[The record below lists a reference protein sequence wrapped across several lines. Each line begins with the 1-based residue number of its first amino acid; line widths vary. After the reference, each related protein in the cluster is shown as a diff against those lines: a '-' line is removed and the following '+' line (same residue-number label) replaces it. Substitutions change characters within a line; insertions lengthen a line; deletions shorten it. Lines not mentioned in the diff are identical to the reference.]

1 MAGCTQVQLQSLCS
15 DLVQPNYKKLFL
27 VPRLT
32 VGIFRGYLGIS
43 GDLKGQFLP
52 LIKSLILIIIQSY
65 ADLCVQET
73 EIFLTMYNTYNNNQ
87 RHIYV
92 YFNLEVRMF
101 FIFS

>member
-1 MAGCTQVQLQSLCS
+1 MSHHDFLC
-15 DLVQPNYKKLFL
+15 VAHMGKCKLADTL

-52 LIKSLILIIIQSY
+52 LIKSLILIIMQSY

-73 EIFLTMYNTYNNNQ
+73 EIFLTTYNTYSNNQ
-87 RHIYV
+87 RHKWL
-92 YFNLEVRMF
+92 FNVEVR
-101 FIFS
+101 IFVFS